1 MHNFT
6 PIRKRCHICGLGI
19 PLSLGHNLWCHY
31 CQSYIEDDT
40 PRCPS
45 CALPILNEQC
55 FSEQCF
61 SEQYFSKQHLSKPPL
76 NEPPV
81 CGECLKL
88 PPPWQRMFCL
98 GDYQFPLSLFIQKI
112 KHQRQFWLLPPLI
125 EQLHQRIPDPAP
137 MLISV
142 PMIWHQELWRGFNLS
157 HLMAKQM
164 HALWPSSHLGEHI
177 FHKRMN
183 TPTQK
188 SLNRQA
194 RLNNVGKAFTL
205 QNAPTAKHVAIID
218 DVVTTGATVKHLSQL
233 LLEVGVEKIDIY
245 CLCRTP
251 N

>member
-1 MHNFT
+1 MLIAILQTSTGSVMHNFT

-19 PLSLGHNLWCHY
+19 PHSLGHNLWCHY

-40 PRCPS
+40 LRCLR
-45 CALPILNEQC
+45 CALPILNEQ
-55 FSEQCF
+55 F
-61 SEQYFSKQHLSKPPL
+61 L
-76 NEPPV
+76 NEQSV

-88 PPPWQRMFCL
+88 PPPWQRVVCL

-125 EQLHQRIPDPAP
+125 QKLQQRIPDPAP
-137 MLISV
+137 VLIPV

-157 HLMAKQM
+157 YLMAKQM
-164 HALWPSSHLGEHI
+164 HALWPNSYLGEQV

-205 QNAPTAKHVAIID
+205 QHAPKAKHVAIID

>member
-1 MHNFT
+1 MLITILQTSVDSVMQNFT

-19 PLSLGHNLWCHY
+19 PSSLGHNLWCHY
-31 CQSYIEDDT
+31 CQPYIEDVV
-40 PRCPS
+40 PRCLR

-55 FSEQCF
+55 PSEQ
-61 SEQYFSKQHLSKPPL
+61 PL
-76 NEPPV
+76 NEQSV

-88 PPPWQRMFCL
+88 PPPWQRMVCL

-112 KHQRQFWLLPPLI
+112 KQQRQFWLLPPLI
-125 EQLHQRIPDPAP
+125 QKLQQRIPDPAP
-137 MLISV
+137 ILISV
-142 PMIWHQELWRGFNLS
+142 PMTWHQELWRGFNLS

-164 HALWPSSHLGEHI
+164 HALWPNCHLKGQV

-183 TPTQK
+183 TPKQK

-194 RLNNVGKAFTL
+194 RLTNVGNAFSL